1 MNKLIYSVEDDKDIA
16 LIINRA
22 LTKTGYNVKTFYNA
36 QDFFNAFYDLKP
48 DMILLDIM
56 LPDMSGMEILK
67 KVRELDPNFIIQ
79 IIIISANH
87 MLLDKVDGLD
97 LGADDYIEKPFDI
110 LELMSRVNARFRRI
124 KNPCLEFKD
133 IKVFDDKH
141 QVLVNKK
148 EIELT
153 NKEYDILMFMLSN
166 RDRVIKREELFE
178 QIWNTKEAIESRTLD
193 MHVASLRNKLGNG
206 NNYIE
211 TVYGIGYRLKI

>member
-36 QDFFNAFYDLKP
+36 QDFFNVFYDLKP

-211 TVYGIGYRLKI
+211 TVYGIGYRLKT